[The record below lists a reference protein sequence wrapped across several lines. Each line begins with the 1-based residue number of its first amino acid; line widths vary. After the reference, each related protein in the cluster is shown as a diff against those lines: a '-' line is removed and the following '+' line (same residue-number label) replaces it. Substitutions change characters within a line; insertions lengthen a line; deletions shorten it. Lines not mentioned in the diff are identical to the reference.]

1 MLKTPFDE
9 QLIEFFAEFT
19 LDDSLVLTPNKR
31 LSRFF
36 TERYASI
43 QTATAFKSLPCL
55 AIQTWIHQIWSNLE
69 FIDNHPLATSTILSN
84 FQENL
89 LWEKILT
96 DHPETPPLINLRAT
110 ATQARDAWR
119 LIHEWEL
126 DRQELTQSA
135 KAINDPF
142 IFNAWRDEFEKNCK
156 QSQYLTAAEIP
167 GLLAQRIRLMTN
179 VSILNLPKNI
189 YLYGFDELTPT
200 IKSLLKF
207 FELIGIQISNL
218 EFDVKSHSVQ
228 RVEFSNEQEELA
240 AVTSWAKQKIIENS
254 NVRIGVVVP
263 DLKAQRSRVEHAF
276 TQEFEPQYIFPDRAQ
291 HATGFNISAGQPLSQ
306 VPIVSAGLTALG
318 CYAERIEVFQF
329 SALLRSP
336 FIGAN
341 KDLAIRA
348 LWDLALHNLG
358 ELELSFQQFKTL
370 ISESLAKHRPHHSR
384 ENENPFLDDNEQLDP
399 RLRGDEDA
407 ARKSVREKKIE
418 ENDHSDFYLR
428 LTQYD
433 LLRKQTKNAKHY
445 PSEWVNIF
453 IETLNAWG
461 WPGDRQL
468 DTLEYQ
474 QLQSW
479 QETLDEFSGLDYLL
493 EKINYSTAIDLFTL
507 ALQQTD
513 FHAQTTDS
521 PLQILGLLEAAG
533 LPFDYLWIIGLDDD
547 TWPPVAK
554 PNPLLPL
561 TLQRKLNLPQ
571 SSPEREFH
579 FSKNLTQRLTQS
591 SVTLIASSVQV
602 KGDKR
607 LSASPLINQFT
618 LINFTHKTQ
627 TLFEQLL
634 FQSQTYETYQD
645 FNGPNVIN
653 LDSIRGGSQIL
664 KSQATCPFQAF
675 ARYRLHAEEIPI
687 PGIGL
692 SAQERGNLL
701 HKVMEIIWKEL
712 KNHSR
717 LIELTSDSLLDLID
731 QSISK
736 ALQDIIQK
744 PIAGKRFLAIEKK
757 RLTLQILEWLQ
768 LEKQR
773 QPFKVLFN
781 ESRKTITLN
790 NMPIHIR
797 YDRVDQLEDGSLFVL
812 DYKTGKAEIND
823 WASDRPNEPQV
834 PLYAI
839 ANKEK
844 VSGAAFGLLSE
855 NNIRFNGVAEDKEIA
870 PGLTS
875 IDKLRW
881 EFTDNLPMN
890 WSNILEHWEN
900 VLSKLASKF
909 LEGFAKVDPKNPN
922 TSCRYCQLHS
932 LCRIREQLDLEIE
945 TEAEE
950 LSGNLANAK

>member
-1 MLKTPFDE
+1 VNLVLKTPFDE

-19 LDDSLVLTPNKR
+19 LDESLVLTPNKR

-36 TERYASI
+36 AERYASI
-43 QTATAFKSLPCL
+43 QTATAFKSLPCF

-69 FIDNHPLATSTILSN
+69 FIDNQPLATSTILSN
-84 FQENL
+84 LQENL

-96 DHPETPPLINLRAT
+96 DHPDTPPLINLRAT
-110 ATQARDAWR
+110 AAQARDAWR
-119 LIHEWEL
+119 LIHEWKL
-126 DRQELTQSA
+126 DRQELTQAA

-142 IFNAWRDEFEKNCK
+142 IFDAWRDEFEKNCK
-156 QSQYLTAAEIP
+156 QGQYLTAAEIP
-167 GLLAQRIRLMTN
+167 GLLAQRIRLMN
-179 VSILNLPKNI
+179 DVSMLNLPKNI
-189 YLYGFDELTPT
+189 YLYGFDELNPT

-207 FELIGIQISNL
+207 FEINGIQISNL
-218 EFDVKSHSVQ
+218 EFDVKSHSAQ
-228 RVEFSNEQEELA
+228 RVEFTNEQEELS
-240 AVTSWAKQKIIENS
+240 AVASWAKQKIKENS
-254 NVRIGVVVP
+254 DIRIGVVVP
-263 DLKAQRSRVEHAF
+263 DLTAQRSRVEHVLM
-276 TQEFEPQYIFPDRAQ
+276 QEFEPQYIFPDRTQ

-329 SALLRSP
+329 SSLLRSP

-348 LWDLALHNLG
+348 SWDLALHNMG
-358 ELELSFQQFKTL
+358 ELELSFQQFKTF
-370 ISESLAKHRPHHSR
+370 ISENVNKCFPI
-384 ENENPFLDDNEQLDP
+384 Q
-399 RLRGDEDA
+399 
-407 ARKSVREKKIE
+407 
-418 ENDHSDFYLR
+418 ENDHSLSIKEDPDKDTTPALSFYHQ

-433 LLRKQTKNAKHY
+433 LLRKQTKNARYY
-445 PSEWVNIF
+445 PSEWSSIF
-453 IETLNAWG
+453 IEALKAWG
-461 WPGDRQL
+461 WPGDRKL

-474 QLQSW
+474 QIQSW

-493 EKINYSTAIDLFTL
+493 GKINYSTALELFTL

-579 FSKNLTQRLTQS
+579 FAQNLTQRLTQS
-591 SVTLIASSVQV
+591 SVNLFASSVQV

-618 LINFTHKTQ
+618 LIDFTATTQ
-627 TLFEQLL
+627 TQFEQLL
-634 FQSQTYETYQD
+634 FQSQKYENYQD
-645 FNGPNVIN
+645 SNGPNVIN
-653 LDSIRGGSQIL
+653 LESIRGGSQIL

-675 ARYRLHAEEIPI
+675 ALYRLHAEEIPV

-692 SAQERGNLL
+692 NAQERGNLL
-701 HKVMEIIWKEL
+701 HKVMEIIWKDL
-712 KNHSR
+712 KTHSR

-736 ALQDIIQK
+736 ALQDIAKK
-744 PIAGKRFLAIEKK
+744 PIAGKRFLALEKK
-757 RLTLQILEWLQ
+757 RLTLQVLEWMQ

-797 YDRVDQLEDGSLFVL
+797 YDRVDQLEDGTLFVL

-823 WASDRPNEPQV
+823 WAGDRPNEPQV

-844 VSGAAFGLLSE
+844 VTGAAFGLLSE
-855 NNIRFNGVAEDKEIA
+855 NNIRFNGVAEDSEIA

-881 EFTDNLPMN
+881 ELNDNLPMN

-900 VLSKLASKF
+900 VLSKLASEF

-922 TSCRYCQLHS
+922 TSCRHCQLHS
-932 LCRIREQLDLEIE
+932 LCRIREQLDLELA
-945 TEAEE
+945 TEVEE

>member
-1 MLKTPFDE
+1 MVLKTPFDE
-9 QLIEFFAEFT
+9 KLVEFFTEFT

-69 FIDNHPLATSTILSN
+69 FIDNHPLAAYTILSN

-89 LWEKILT
+89 LWEKMLT
-96 DHPETPPLINLRAT
+96 DHPDTPPLINLRAT

-126 DRQELTQSA
+126 DQQELKQAA
-135 KAINDPF
+135 KAINDPY
-142 IFNAWRDEFEKNCK
+142 IFDAWKDEFEKKCK
-156 QSQYLTAAEIP
+156 QDEYLTAVEIP
-167 GLLAQRIRLMTN
+167 ELLAQRIRFMSD
-179 VSILNLPKNI
+179 VSILKLPKNI

-200 IKSLLKF
+200 IKSLLNF
-207 FELIGIQISNL
+207 FELSGIQVSNL
-218 EFDVKSHSVQ
+218 EFDVKSHSAQ
-228 RVEFSNEQEELA
+228 RIEFTNEQEELA
-240 AVTSWAKQKIIENS
+240 SVASWAKQKIIENS
-254 NVRIGVVVP
+254 NSRIGIVVP
-263 DLKAQRSRVEHAF
+263 DLKTQRSRVEHVF
-276 TQEFEPQYIFPDRAQ
+276 VQEFEPQYIFPDRAQ
-291 HATGFNISAGQPLSQ
+291 HATGFNISVGQPLSQ

-370 ISESLAKHRPHHSR
+370 ISENTSKYFPIQETDQSLSIKEESDK
-384 ENENPFLDDNEQLDP
+384 ENTPALN
-399 RLRGDEDA
+399 
-407 ARKSVREKKIE
+407 
-418 ENDHSDFYLR
+418 FYQR

-433 LLRKQTKNAKHY
+433 LLRKQTKNAKHH
-445 PSEWVNIF
+445 PSEWANIF
-453 IETLNAWG
+453 TEALKAWG

-479 QETLDEFSGLDYLL
+479 QKTLEEFSGLDYLL
-493 EKINYSTAIDLFTL
+493 EKINYSTALDLFTL

-561 TLQRKLNLPQ
+561 ALQRKLNLPQ

-579 FSKNLTQRLTQS
+579 FAQNLTQRLTKS
-591 SVTLIASSVQV
+591 SVTLFASSAQV
-602 KGDKR
+602 KGDKT
-607 LSASPLINQFT
+607 LSASPLISQFT
-618 LINFTHKTQ
+618 LIDFTNPIQTQ
-627 TLFEQLL
+627 LEQLL
-634 FQSQTYETYQD
+634 FQSQKYESYQD

-653 LDSIRGGSQIL
+653 IDSIRGGSQIL

-675 ARYRLHAEEIPI
+675 ALYRLHAEEIPI

-712 KNHSR
+712 KDHSR

-731 QSISK
+731 QSIST

-744 PIAGKRFLAIEKK
+744 PIAGKRFLALEKK

-844 VSGAAFGLLSE
+844 VTGAAFGLLSE
-855 NNIRFNGVAEDKEIA
+855 NNIRFNGVAEDNEIA

-881 EFTDNLPMN
+881 ELSDNLPMS

-900 VLSKLASKF
+900 VLSKLASEF

-950 LSGNLANAK
+950 SSGNLANAK